1 MDIDTQTEVE
11 PHTTSQGDIENGEDW
26 VRLVSNDGFSFL
38 VRRKVANMSGTI
50 GNSLDPSS
58 SYAESET
65 KTYHATNDRGIIVQK
80 LIEYMSFKAHYSK
93 AKGDVPINELME
105 RIPPEIV
112 LEVLLAA
119 DYHEL

>member
-1 MDIDTQTEVE
+1 MEDDTPMEV
-11 PHTTSQGDIENGEDW
+11 GDENGEDW

-38 VRRKVANMSGTI
+38 VKRKVANMSGTI
-50 GNSLDPSS
+50 RNSLDPLS

-65 KTYHATNDRGIIVQK
+65 KTYHHTEDRGIIVQK

-93 AKGDVPINELME
+93 VKGDVPINELLE
-105 RIPPEIV
+105 RLPPEIV

>member
-1 MDIDTQTEVE
+1 MDVDNVD
-11 PHTTSQGDIENGEDW
+11 SGEDW

-38 VRRKVANMSGTI
+38 VKRKVANTSGTI
-50 GNSLDPSS
+50 NSSLDMSS
-58 SYAESET
+58 GYAESES
-65 KTYHATNDRGIIVQK
+65 KTYRATNDRGIIVQK
-80 LIEYMSFKAHYSK
+80 LVEYMSFKAHYSK
-93 AKGDVPINELME
+93 SKDDVPVNEFME